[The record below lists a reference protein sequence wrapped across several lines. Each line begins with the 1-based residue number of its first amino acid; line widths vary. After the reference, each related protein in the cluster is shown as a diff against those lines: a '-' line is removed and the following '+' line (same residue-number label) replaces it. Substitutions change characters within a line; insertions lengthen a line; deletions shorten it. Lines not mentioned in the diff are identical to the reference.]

1 MKSSMEY
8 EAVEKYENMPDA
20 VSSEVVKFDSFEEI
34 EDIIMDLETNLSQ
47 IEEKMNGVTDF
58 KEIDE
63 LSKHRDELYEKWE
76 STSLELAE
84 LEEE

>member
-34 EDIIMDLETNLSQ
+34 EDI
-47 IEEKMNGVTDF
+47 VTSNC
-58 KEIDE
+58 KRHISM
-63 LSKHRDELYEKWE
+63 LLL
-76 STSLELAE
+76 TSGK
-84 LEEE
+84 